1 METTA
6 KEKEYAFSIGYAL
19 IAFLVILLSG
29 RVVIN
34 LLSGINLPLLSSN
47 LQRFLLGYPII
58 FDKLFIYTTALLL
71 TAVINMTTDTRLRV
85 SVSSGK
91 AKAIMV
97 IGCVLFVVAFVLP
110 QTSATWLYVET
121 LMLSIGCFL
130 LIRGGVL
137 LNSQVAAPNRD
148 IFNKSNQQFP
158 QNQKDLRV
166 DGSITYATQFM
177 YADKWHEGIV
187 PVINPYRAAM
197 VVGSQGSGKTF
208 SILVPAMWQSIAN
221 GTACLVYDFKY
232 PDMAL
237 EAINALKYALSL
249 NKYAYGK
256 KSDGSPLLPSFNII
270 SFDNPQQTGR
280 CNPFAVDYMPTIED
294 CGEMCKTL
302 LFNLN
307 KSWIKKEGDFWATS
321 AVNLLTTVMWM
332 LRLMEEENEGN
343 ELYEDICNLPMAI
356 EMLTNDPANL
366 FKIIAG
372 FPSLSAYSSMFIH
385 ALHNQAGNQIA
396 GQIASTQAALAPLA
410 TPNLYYCMTG
420 NDFQLDINNPEN
432 PQITILANN
441 PTKSKTYGAA
451 LSVYTSVIMKRIYL
465 HRTQKAALFIDE
477 LPSMYMQ
484 GLDDFIATV
493 RSYKV
498 ATWMGLQDFEQ
509 LTKSYG
515 REAADVII
523 NTAGS
528 VFIGQVSGSTAER
541 VSKMFGDNVQESVG
555 TSVNKKDANVS
566 YSQNLKAMIPAS
578 EIATLPQGNFVG
590 KVADEF
596 GTELEL
602 KRFNAFFDVPADKM
616 VKTINEL
623 PVRCANP
630 DVKEVYAKIKLDAKM
645 IFGDYSGRM

>member
-6 KEKEYAFSIGYAL
+6 KEKEYAFSIGYIL
-19 IAFLVILLSG
+19 IAILVILLSS

-34 LLSGINLPLLSSN
+34 LLSGVNLPLLVTN
-47 LQRFLLGYPII
+47 LQIVTQKYPII
-58 FDKLFIYTTALLL
+58 LDKSFIYSTSLLL
-71 TAVINMTTDTRLRV
+71 VAFINMTTDTRLRV
-85 SVSSGK
+85 NVSVKK
-91 AKAIMV
+91 AKGLIVVSCA
-97 IGCVLFVVAFVLP
+97 LFAVGYFLIP
-110 QTSATWLYVET
+110 SEGNMLYIET
-121 LMLSIGCFL
+121 LVLTIGCFL
-130 LIRGGVL
+130 FIRGGVL
-137 LNSQVAAPNRD
+137 LNSQVTGPSRD

-158 QNQKDLRV
+158 QNQEDLRV
-166 DGSITYATQFM
+166 DGSVTFATQFV
-177 YADKWHEGIV
+177 YGDKYHEGIV
-187 PVINPYRAAM
+187 PVINPYRAVM

-208 SILVPAMWQSIAN
+208 SILVPALWQSIAN
-221 GTACLVYDFKY
+221 GTTCLVYDFKY

-237 EAINALKYALSL
+237 EAANALKFALSL
-249 NKYAYGK
+249 NKYAFGK
-256 KSDGSPLLPSFNII
+256 TEDGSPILPSFNVI
-270 SFDNPQQTGR
+270 SFDNPKER
-280 CNPFAVDYMPTIED
+280 CNPFGLEYMPTIED
-294 CGEMCKTL
+294 CSEMCKTL

-332 LRLMEEENEGN
+332 LRLMEEDNEGN
-343 ELYEDICNLPMAI
+343 ELYRDICNLPMAI
-356 EMLTNDPANL
+356 EMLTNDPEKL

-385 ALHNQAGNQIA
+385 ALNNQAGNQIA
-396 GQIASTQAALAPLA
+396 GQIASTQAALAPLS

-420 NDFQLDINNPEN
+420 NDFSLDINDPKN

-441 PTKSKTYGAA
+441 PIKSKTYGAA
-451 LSVYTSVIMKRIYL
+451 LSVYTAVIMKRIYKYKKI
-465 HRTQKAALFIDE
+465 KAALFIDE
-477 LPSMYMQ
+477 LPTMYLQ

-498 ATWMGLQDFEQ
+498 ATWMGLQDYEQ

-515 REAADVII
+515 KEAADVII

-528 VFIGQVSGSTAER
+528 VFVGQVSGSTADR
-541 VSKMFGDNVQESVG
+541 VSKMFGENVQESIG

-596 GTELEL
+596 GTELKL
-602 KRFNAFFDVPADKM
+602 KRFNGFFNVPTDQMK
-616 VKTINEL
+616 KSIKEL
-623 PVRCANP
+623 PSKDLTPDIKAN
-630 DVKEVYAKIKLDAKM
+630 YAKVKLDAKL
-645 IFGDYSGRM
+645 IFEDYSGRL